1 MTKPELDPITQD
13 VSAALTTVQNV
24 RNRIPAWQRSLAA
37 ALTEAVSKT
46 PDFEKLKLLLE
57 YGTGASPGSSAAEID
72 PSGEAATSPQALLG
86 THAGLLA
93 TRLTAAGK
101 WWDSA
106 LGGIEPHNGA
116 TVLAGVQGAQTELRA
131 AMQHSLFLTF
141 AGDVSRGH
149 VGQSRG
155 IDSYCS
161 DWGLSTA
168 LVDRLWSWL
177 QEDPLVFDGKPLPV
191 ALDTVNR
198 CAYRKADPGW
208 QLYLTAAAPILGVVA
223 AFALVAL
230 LFLLL
235 HAAGLTTWPAKWVW
249 KMLVLVLFVSIGAVA
264 HIGSRALDINFDN
277 PMKVYDAGNLIV
289 WLSLRWVSVLRMFIP
304 VVFVVAALWGAGNIP
319 TSFAKLGTALLAGY
333 TADSAIRSALS
344 GLQSRAAGKQ
354 PSTPPATG
362 SGSTSAGTAAATA
375 TPASG

>member
-1 MTKPELDPITQD
+1 MTEWEVDQSALDI
-13 VSAALTTVQNV
+13 SAALTTVQNV
-24 RNRIPAWQRSLAA
+24 RNRIPGWQRSLAV
-37 ALTEAVSKT
+37 ALAEAVSKT
-46 PDFEKLKLLLE
+46 PDFGKLKLLL
-57 YGTGASPGSSAAEID
+57 GNDTDTSPSSSALEIN
-72 PSGEAATSPQALLG
+72 PSGEAAAKSPQALLG
-86 THAGLLA
+86 THASLLA
-93 TRLTAAGK
+93 TRLAAAGK
-101 WWDSA
+101 WWASA
-106 LGGIEPHNGA
+106 VSGIEPANSA
-116 TVLAGVQGAQTELRA
+116 TVLTGVQGAQTELRA

-149 VGQSRG
+149 AGQSRG

-177 QEDPLVFDGKPLPV
+177 QEDPLEFGGKPLPI

-198 CAYRKADPGW
+198 CAYRKANPGW
-208 QLYLTAAAPILGVVA
+208 QLYLTAAAPILGVVVT
-223 AFALVAL
+223 FVLVAF

-249 KMLVLVLFVSIGAVA
+249 KMLVLVLFVSIGAAA
-264 HIGSRALDINFDN
+264 HIGSRALDVNFDN

-304 VVFVVAALWGAGNIP
+304 VTFVVAALWGAGNIP

-333 TADSAIRSALS
+333 TSDSAIRSALS
-344 GLQSRAAGKQ
+344 NLQSRAADKQ
-354 PSTPPATG
+354 PSTPAATG
-362 SGSTSAGTAAATA
+362 SGSTSVGTAPAAPT
-375 TPASG
+375 TG

>member
-1 MTKPELDPITQD
+1 MTKPKVDPITKD
-13 VSAALTTVQNV
+13 VSAALATVQNV

-37 ALTEAVSKT
+37 ALAEAVSKT
-46 PDFEKLKLLLE
+46 PDFGKLKLLLGNDT
-57 YGTGASPGSSAAEID
+57 GTSPSDSAAEIN
-72 PSGEAATSPQALLG
+72 PSGEAAATSPQALLG
-86 THAGLLA
+86 THASLLA

-106 LGGIEPHNGA
+106 LGGIEPANSA

-177 QEDPLVFDGKPLPV
+177 QEDPLEFGGNPLPI

-198 CAYRKADPGW
+198 CAYRKAVIRW
-208 QLYLTAAAPILGVVA
+208 QLGLTAAAPILGVVA
-223 AFALVAL
+223 TFVLVAL

-235 HAAGLTTWPAKWVW
+235 HGAGLTTWPAKWVW
-249 KMLVLVLFVSIGAVA
+249 KMLVLVLFVSIGAAA
-264 HIGSRALDINFDN
+264 HIGSRALDIKFDN

-304 VVFVVAALWGAGNIP
+304 VAFVVAALWGAGNIP

-344 GLQSRAAGKQ
+344 NLQSRAAGKQ

-362 SGSTSAGTAAATA
+362 SGSTSTGTAAAT
-375 TPASG
+375 PASG

>member
-1 MTKPELDPITQD
+1 MTKPKVDPITED

-24 RNRIPAWQRSLAA
+24 RNRIPSWQRSLTAA
-37 ALTEAVSKT
+37 AAEANGKE
-46 PDFEKLKLLLE
+46 PDFGKLKLLL
-57 YGTGASPGSSAAEID
+57 GLDADNSPSHSAAEID
-72 PSGEAATSPQALLG
+72 PSDEASATSVPALLG
-86 THAGLLA
+86 THASLLA
-93 TRLTAAGK
+93 TRLRAAGK
-101 WWDSA
+101 WWDMA
-106 LGGIEPHNGA
+106 LGGIEPPSSA
-116 TVLAGVQGAQTELRA
+116 TVLAGVQGAQAELRA

-141 AGDVSRGH
+141 AADVSRGH

-155 IDSYCS
+155 IDSYCN
-161 DWGLSTA
+161 DWGLSPA
-168 LVDRLWSWL
+168 LVDLLWSWL
-177 QEDPLVFDGKPLPV
+177 QVDPLEFGGQPLPV
-191 ALDTVNR
+191 AIDTVNR
-198 CAYRKADPGW
+198 CAYRTAVIKW

-223 AFALVAL
+223 TFVLVAL

-235 HAAGLTTWPAKWVW
+235 HGAGLTTWPAKWVW
-249 KMLVLVLFVSIGAVA
+249 KMVVLVLFVSIGAAA
-264 HIGSRALDINFDN
+264 HIGSRALDIKFDN

-344 GLQSRAAGKQ
+344 GLGSRAASNQ
-354 PSTPPATG
+354 PSAPPATG
-362 SGSTSAGTAAATA
+362 AGPASAGTTPA

>member
-1 MTKPELDPITQD
+1 MTNQEVDTRAQHI
-13 VSAALTTVQNV
+13 SAALTTVQNV
-24 RNRIPAWQRSLAA
+24 RNCIPGWQRSLAA
-37 ALTEAVSKT
+37 ALAEAVNKT
-46 PDFEKLKLLLE
+46 PDFAKLKLLLGNDT
-57 YGTGASPGSSAAEID
+57 GTSPGNSAAEIHR
-72 PSGEAATSPQALLG
+72 SGEGAATSPQALLG
-86 THAGLLA
+86 THASLLA
-93 TRLTAAGK
+93 ARLTAAGK

-106 LGGIEPHNGA
+106 LGGIEPPNSA

-161 DWGLSTA
+161 DWGLSSA

-177 QEDPLVFDGKPLPV
+177 QEDPLEFDDKPLPI

-198 CAYRKADPGW
+198 CAYRKADIQW

-223 AFALVAL
+223 TFVLVAL

-235 HAAGLTTWPAKWVW
+235 HGAGLTTWPAKWVW

-264 HIGSRALDINFDN
+264 HIGSQALNVNFDN
-277 PMKVYDAGNLIV
+277 PMKVYDAGNLID
-289 WLSLRWVSVLRMFIP
+289 WLSLRWVSVMRMFVP
-304 VVFVVAALWGAGNIP
+304 VAFVVATLWGAGNIP

-344 GLQSRAAGKQ
+344 GLQSRAVGKQ

-362 SGSTSAGTAAATA
+362 SGSTSPGTAAAT
-375 TPASG
+375 PASG